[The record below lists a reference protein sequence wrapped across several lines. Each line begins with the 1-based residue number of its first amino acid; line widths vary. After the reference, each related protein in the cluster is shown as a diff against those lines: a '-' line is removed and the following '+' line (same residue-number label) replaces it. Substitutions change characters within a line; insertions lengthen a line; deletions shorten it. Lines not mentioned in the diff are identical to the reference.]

1 MVTGCLPSIDVKNFS
16 SDEIRRVEVQYCIHN
31 FRYFSHATHRVERG
45 KERMD
50 FRRVHGSL
58 DNSCRDGI
66 HSHAIFGPFYGQGLR
81 RGVQRTLGERCEDTG
96 TLLIGWST
104 RLEVTVTT

>member
-1 MVTGCLPSIDVKNFS
+1 
-16 SDEIRRVEVQYCIHN
+16 
-31 FRYFSHATHRVERG
+31 
-45 KERMD
+45 MD

-81 RGVQRTLGERCEDTG
+81 RGVQRTLGERCEDG
-96 TLLIGWST
+96 HDGSCSDRQPALHRREEFLQ
-104 RLEVTVTT
+104 